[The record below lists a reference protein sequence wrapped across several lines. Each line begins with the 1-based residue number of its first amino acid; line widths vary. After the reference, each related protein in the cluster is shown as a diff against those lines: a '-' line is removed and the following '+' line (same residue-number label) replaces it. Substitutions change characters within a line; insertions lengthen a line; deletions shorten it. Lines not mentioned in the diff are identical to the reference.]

1 MKCRASKIRRNK
13 FISIN
18 RVKILSNSFTIL
30 HKNVH
35 LTNKIVFAL
44 NPKTTSTSVNYAEK
58 NFLVKL
64 FVALYPTVPSPIALQ
79 SQTMSMMPG
88 YFHWKQ
94 KETRAKRPL
103 IPRCS
108 DPQILILHLSS
119 GLKFLQLPW
128 MTNYSVYKESNSLL
142 NCTIKIILVCWS
154 FWQTENFY
162 CLFQGL
168 KRKRGSKP
176 PKPKEPSDPSQ
187 MTMQHLIYFNPKT
200 NPMR

>member
-1 MKCRASKIRRNK
+1 MYS
-13 FISIN
+13 
-18 RVKILSNSFTIL
+18 
-30 HKNVH
+30 
-35 LTNKIVFAL
+35 
-44 NPKTTSTSVNYAEK
+44 P
-58 NFLVKL
+58 
-64 FVALYPTVPSPIALQ
+64 PSPIALQ
-79 SQTMSMMPG
+79 SQTMSMISG

-94 KETRAKRPL
+94 KETIWVKRPF

-108 DPQILILHLSS
+108 DPQVLILHLSS
-119 GLKFLQLPW
+119 SLKFLQLPR
-128 MTNYSVYKESNSLL
+128 MTYYSVFKESNSLL